1 MDKLHR
7 IAHLKR
13 ILDSR
18 KTPITL
24 RGLMEAMECSE
35 STARRLLYS
44 YRDDFGAPVAYDRE
58 RRGWYLEQRRDDNPE
73 ELPGTW
79 FTPAELHALLSA
91 RELLRQIQPGLLA
104 EQTAPIAK
112 RIEALL
118 KGRGIGTEQILQ
130 RIRLI
135 NIGART
141 CPDDTFVVVTHALF
155 DRTRLRIRYHN
166 RGRAPQPQTQPQTRP
181 QTDDRDRDRDS
192 DRDQQIQP
200 RDISPQRLNWYRGGW
215 FLDAWCHRA
224 DALRRFSIE
233 RIADPQPLDAAAR
246 DIPEQQLDQQ
256 LAGAFGIFTGPPT
269 ASAVLRFTAYRAR
282 WVAEETW
289 HPDQQ
294 SSWLPDG
301 RYQLALPYAHHQ
313 ELLMDILKYGPD
325 CEIVG
330 PPELRAAAI
339 QMLRDTLMQYKPDQT

>member
-7 IAHLKR
+7 IARLKR
-13 ILDSR
+13 ILNSR
-18 KTPITL
+18 RTPITL
-24 RGLMEAMECSE
+24 RGLMDAMECSE

-44 YRDDFGAPVAYDRE
+44 YRDDFGAPIAYDHK
-58 RRGWYLEQRRDDNPE
+58 RRGWYLEQRPDEQPE

-79 FTPAELHALLSA
+79 FTPAELHALLTA

-104 EQTAPIAK
+104 EQTAPIAQ
-112 RIEALL
+112 RIERLL
-118 KGRGIGTEQILQ
+118 KDRGVGTNQIVQ

-135 NIGART
+135 NIGARA
-141 CPDDTFVVVTHALF
+141 CAGDTFVVVTHALF
-155 DRTRLRIRYHN
+155 DRTQLRIRYHG
-166 RGRAPQPQTQPQTRP
+166 RGRAPEQQPQIQSQPE
-181 QTDDRDRDRDS
+181 DG
-192 DRDQQIQP
+192 DQQGQP

-233 RIADPQPLDAAAR
+233 RIADPQPLDTAAR
-246 DIPEQQLDQQ
+246 EIPDQQLDQH

-269 ASAVLRFTAYRAR
+269 ANAVLRFTAYRAR

-339 QMLRDTLMQYKPDQT
+339 QLLRDTLTQYEPAKP